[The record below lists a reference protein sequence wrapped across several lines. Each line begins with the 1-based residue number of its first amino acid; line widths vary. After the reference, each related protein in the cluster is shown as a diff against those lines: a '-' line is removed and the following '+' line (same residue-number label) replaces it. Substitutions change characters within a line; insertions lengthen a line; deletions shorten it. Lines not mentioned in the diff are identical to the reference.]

1 MAKRCYKGSHSSRVS
16 WPWPTPTFD
25 WLLAWDGSSQ
35 CWPPEESEEVNG
47 QPRLHNPQA
56 STSCMLCD
64 FWGLSAPANRDCSAT
79 IMFPSPSAT
88 QVLCRL
94 FSRFFFCNSR
104 ACVRINLGASKSCAS
119 ETSLRKMLPV
129 PEQSAAVW
137 GHDRSICWSLI
148 SEM

>member
-35 CWPPEESEEVNG
+35 CSPPEESEEVNG

-56 STSCMLCD
+56 STSCMLRD
-64 FWGLSAPANRDCSAT
+64 FWALVLLPTRTVLLQLC
-79 IMFPSPSAT
+79 FPHPLRLK
-88 QVLCRL
+88 VLCRL

-137 GHDRSICWSLI
+137 GHGRSIC
-148 SEM
+148 